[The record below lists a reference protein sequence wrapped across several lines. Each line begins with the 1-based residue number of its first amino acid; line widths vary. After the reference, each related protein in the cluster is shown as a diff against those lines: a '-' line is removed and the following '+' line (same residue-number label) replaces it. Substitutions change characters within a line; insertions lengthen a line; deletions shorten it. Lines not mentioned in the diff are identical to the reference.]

1 MNEGMSAR
9 IVNEPPSTRA
19 PATGADPTIPRR
31 KVGCIG
37 LTRATHAVKGRDS
50 MTGFRELREDGDP
63 HLTTCKPPE
72 KIACPSRHFLP
83 AGHEVILIGT
93 SSGITGGTTGGWMA
107 VAIGKIGKPV
117 VRVIQPRPI

>member
-1 MNEGMSAR
+1 MNEGISAR

-37 LTRATHAVKGRDS
+37 LSGAAHAVKGRES

-63 HLTTCKPPE
+63 HLATCKPLE
-72 KIACPSRHFLP
+72 KTACPSRHFLP
-83 AGHEVILIGT
+83 AGHEVILTGT
-93 SSGITGGTTGGWMA
+93 PSGITGDTTGGWTA
-107 VAIGKIGKPV
+107 VATGKIGKPA